1 MASETVREQSR
12 HLADKYCCD
21 LQRDLFPNEMAQYIE
36 FSRIRGCKS
45 PADMAALLHDEDLH
59 DTFPNVSVAL
69 RMYMCLMVTNCS
81 GERSFS
87 KMSLIKNKLRNKM
100 TDARLSALE
109 MLSLESD
116 LLSEVSFET
125 IIEQFATV
133 KSRKKL

>member
-1 MASETVREQSR
+1 MCSIDFRF
-12 HLADKYCCD
+12 L
-21 LQRDLFPNEMAQYIE
+21 
-36 FSRIRGCKS
+36 
-45 PADMAALLHDEDLH
+45 PALCVCNPLSA
-59 DTFPNVSVAL
+59 VVA
-69 RMYMCLMVTNCS
+69 RMIV
-81 GERSFS
+81 SFS